1 MKEYKGI
8 VQSSTEPKI
17 GFVWLKDSK
26 LFYFSGNGWTQINEG
41 VTLEEVITLLDRKLD
56 TGTFNDFR
64 RLNDQKIG
72 KVDSRV
78 TQVSNSLETEKG
90 KINTLENS
98 NTKLNDTITNI
109 ESEIVKLKKDIS
121 ALQEQI
127 NNPKE

>member
-56 TGTFNDFR
+56 TGTFND
-64 RLNDQKIG
+64 
-72 KVDSRV
+72 
-78 TQVSNSLETEKG
+78 TM
-90 KINTLENS
+90 
-98 NTKLNDTITNI
+98 TNI